1 MMAAVTS
8 AYSRVLG
15 HEVSMRE
22 DTPVSAFGPWLD
34 IAVLVAAALKEST
47 GIALSDTQLNSA
59 RIAGDLV
66 AGLEANSL

>member
-1 MMAAVTS
+1 MMAEVTL
-8 AYSRVLG
+8 AFARVLG

-47 GIALSDTQLNSA
+47 GIALSDAQLHSA
-59 RIAGDLV
+59 QVAGDLV
-66 AGLEANSL
+66 TGLEASSL